1 LFNCYVF
8 RIRLQEEDAVKTI
21 IDEINKKRN
30 YNDLVKLEKEEVT
43 GTVHVLE
50 TICGFDAIWHKPV
63 FR

>member
-1 LFNCYVF
+1 MYSEF
-8 RIRLQEEDAVKTI
+8 RLQEEDAVKTI

-30 YNDLVKLEKEEVT
+30 YNVLAKSEKEEVT

-50 TICGFDAIWHKPV
+50 TICFFNAMRHKPV